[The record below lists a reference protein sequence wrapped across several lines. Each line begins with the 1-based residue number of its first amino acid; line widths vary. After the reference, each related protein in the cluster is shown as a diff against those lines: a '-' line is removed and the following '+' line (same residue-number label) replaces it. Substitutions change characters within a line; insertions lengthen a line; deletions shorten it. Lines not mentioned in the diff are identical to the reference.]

1 MKSFPNFLLSLCLFY
16 GCQSPRPDPVI
27 VPAAIDA
34 IVGQDFFTFKKDGL
48 IVYEDG
54 LKDAGLLLGQYSN
67 SPTAQKNNPTQPES
81 AVVFAFD
88 NALSGE
94 HYKLDID
101 KTGVSIKS

>member
-1 MKSFPNFLLSLCLFY
+1 MKSFLNLLFGICLVY

-67 SPTAQKNNPTQPES
+67 RPTAQKNNPTQP
-81 AVVFAFD
+81 
-88 NALSGE
+88 
-94 HYKLDID
+94 
-101 KTGVSIKS
+101 